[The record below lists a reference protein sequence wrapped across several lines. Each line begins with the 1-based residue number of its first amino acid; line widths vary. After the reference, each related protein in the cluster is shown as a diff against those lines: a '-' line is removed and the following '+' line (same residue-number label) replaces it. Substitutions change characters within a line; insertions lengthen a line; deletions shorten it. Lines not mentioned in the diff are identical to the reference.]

1 MIEIVELRPDQ
12 NLINSKFEKYQ
23 FSSDEIPI
31 ASEIDLEGDVLRLE
45 LTANR
50 DSLLETRLFA
60 FHNHLF
66 KNPYDTSC
74 WFIDN
79 NWLIWQFKIDGTLKR
94 RHSIHH
100 SCVTVQNQLY
110 NASIGFG
117 NDNIVAISDGGD
129 CLKLLVM
136 DNEEHIKMF
145 TLSGAEP
152 GVILDVNYINDKSIV
167 IIAMCNIKSTGEKKY
182 TNLLLLVYAWKNAGD
197 ASESFELIRKKS
209 LKTKGAIEYVHIE
222 NSGKYLHSICQ
233 DYITFESPKV
243 QESTDSTDLQACKE
257 KIPKYC
263 WSQDED
269 SLTVWINVEK
279 NHQNVKIDV
288 TPLKL
293 SVTMMDNVLLEGQFQ
308 HRLDEKLTTWK
319 YEQDICKLELFKH
332 ESGLMWSEL
341 IKGDTDGECLPNETL
356 AAEIHSRL
364 AHLCTDQV
372 DNKLESQPCVG
383 FNAEQLEECD
393 LEGKDNLLQRIN
405 LVTQENTHLAM
416 LGTSN
421 HVLFTHKT
429 KSGKAICLR
438 HDNDGCLWITGQ
450 GNDTKWDIQHHY
462 TFPGFGYVEASKSNK
477 KFCVSPIN
485 GSYVAILEHT
495 RYIFLYRKPELNVQ
509 IGKQW
514 IVDLSTEAYPIM
526 GAAATNEYLIVLTK
540 NKLYRLHICL

>member
-1 MIEIVELRPDQ
+1 MTKIVELRPDQ

-23 FSSDEIPI
+23 FSANEIPI

-74 WFIDN
+74 WFIDD
-79 NWLIWQFKIDGTLKR
+79 NWLIWQFKKDGTLKQ
-94 RHSIHH
+94 RHSIHN
-100 SCVTVQNQLY
+100 SNVNVQNLLY

-129 CLKLLVM
+129 CLKLLLM
-136 DNEEHIKMF
+136 DNEEHIKIF

-152 GVILDVNYINDKSIV
+152 GVILDVNYINDPSTI

-182 TNLLLLVYAWKNAGD
+182 TNLLLLTYAWKNAGD
-197 ASESFELIRKKS
+197 TSESFELIGKES
-209 LKTKGAIEYVHIE
+209 LKAKGAIEYVHIE

-243 QESTDSTDLQACKE
+243 QESTDSTDLRQACE
-257 KIPKYC
+257 RKIPKYC

-269 SLTVWINVEK
+269 SLTVWIKVEEK
-279 NHQNVKIDV
+279 HQNEVKIHV
-288 TPLKL
+288 TPLEL
-293 SVTMMDNVLLEGQFQ
+293 SVTMMDNILIQGQCQ

-319 YEQDICKLELFKH
+319 YEQDTCKLELFKH
-332 ESGLMWSEL
+332 ESGLMWNEL
-341 IKGDTDGECLPNETL
+341 IKGDTGGECLPNETL

-364 AHLCTDQV
+364 AHLCTDQA
-372 DNKLESQPCVG
+372 DSKLEGQPCVG

-421 HVLFTHKT
+421 HVLFTYKT
-429 KSGKAICLR
+429 KSGRAICLR

-450 GNDTKWDIQHHY
+450 ENHTKWDIQHHY

-477 KFCVSPIN
+477 KFCVSPISRWFVCSN
-485 GSYVAILEHT
+485 TGTHKIYFFI
-495 RYIFLYRKPELNVQ
+495 
-509 IGKQW
+509 
-514 IVDLSTEAYPIM
+514 
-526 GAAATNEYLIVLTK
+526 
-540 NKLYRLHICL
+540 